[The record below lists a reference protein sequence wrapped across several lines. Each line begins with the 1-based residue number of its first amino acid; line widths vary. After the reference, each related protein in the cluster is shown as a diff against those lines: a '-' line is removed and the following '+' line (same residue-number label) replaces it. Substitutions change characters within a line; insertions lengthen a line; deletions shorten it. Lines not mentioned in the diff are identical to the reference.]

1 MVKVDIVSG
10 FLGAG
15 KTTFMKKMVAEAY
28 AGEKVVIVENEFG
41 EIGIDAGFLKDTGIQ
56 VSEINGGCVCCT
68 LVGDFTKNLHNVIE
82 TYHPDRIIVEPS
94 GVAKLSDVMVSVMDV
109 AKSEDCQIN
118 SLVTVINSLKARK
131 QMKAFGEFFIDQIEH
146 ATVVVLSR
154 TQKAD
159 QEQLEFCTEEIKE
172 HNPKATVI
180 TTPWDQLDGKKILET
195 IEGRDSLEVQA
206 LAELHHAEE
215 EAEHHHHHHDHDHDE
230 HEHEHHH
237 DHDHDEHEHEHNHD
251 HDHDEHDHDHDK
263 HEHEHEHHHHYDEH
277 GNCSCGH
284 HHHADDIFT
293 TWGKETPHKFNK
305 ETIETALKAF
315 AETDDYGYIV
325 RSKGIVPAEDGSW
338 IYFDLVDG
346 EYEIRE
352 GEADVT
358 GRLVVIGTD
367 INEADVEKLFGLN

>member
-1 MVKVDIVSG
+1 M
-10 FLGAG
+10 
-15 KTTFMKKMVAEAY
+15 
-28 AGEKVVIVENEFG
+28 
-41 EIGIDAGFLKDTGIQ
+41 
-56 VSEINGGCVCCT
+56 
-68 LVGDFTKNLHNVIE
+68 
-82 TYHPDRIIVEPS
+82 
-94 GVAKLSDVMVSVMDV
+94 
-109 AKSEDCQIN
+109 
-118 SLVTVINSLKARK
+118 
-131 QMKAFGEFFIDQIEH
+131 
-146 ATVVVLSR
+146 
-154 TQKAD
+154 
-159 QEQLEFCTEEIKE
+159 
-172 HNPKATVI
+172 
-180 TTPWDQLDGKKILET
+180 DGKKILET

-230 HEHEHHH
+230 HEHEHEHH
-237 DHDHDEHEHEHNHD
+237 HD
-251 HDHDEHDHDHDK
+251 HDHDEHDHDHEE

-293 TWGKETPHKFNK
+293 TWGKETPHKFNR

>member
-206 LAELHHAEE
+206 LAELQHAEE

-230 HEHEHHH
+230 HEHEHEHHH
-237 DHDHDEHEHEHNHD
+237 DHDHEE
-251 HDHDEHDHDHDK
+251 

-367 INEADVEKLFGLN
+367 IDEADVEKLFGLN

>member
-230 HEHEHHH
+230 HEHEHEHHH
-237 DHDHDEHEHEHNHD
+237 DHDHDEHEHEHEHHHD
-251 HDHDEHDHDHDK
+251 HDHEE

-367 INEADVEKLFGLN
+367 IDEADVEKLFGLN